1 MLKKDRTNNKTIDD
15 YIATAKSDIYVYIVV
30 TILVFIGLLYIFFT
44 TNCYIYLLFNIVMII
59 FTADKIYVY
68 FNLNKIK
75 KYLIENN
82 LIDMIGTIDYWNERN
97 YFLTDNYI
105 IISYKNKIYC
115 LKYSDISAIYKE
127 TRFVNGKQF
136 DSIEKY
142 LHLLLNGGEE
152 IEILIW
158 STTLRTEE
166 LRDIS
171 DYLLD
176 KNPNIKIIK
185 KKAKFNILKF
195 LTIK

>member
-1 MLKKDRTNNKTIDD
+1 MLKKDKPNHKTIDE
-15 YIATAKSDIYVYIVV
+15 YIAIAKSDIYVYIVV
-30 TILVFIGLLYIFFT
+30 TILVFIGLLYISST
-44 TNCYIYLLFNIVMII
+44 TNCYIYLLFNMVMLI

-75 KYLIENN
+75 KYLIQNN
-82 LIDMIGTIDYWNERN
+82 LIDKIGTIEYWNEMN
-97 YFLTDNYI
+97 YFLTNNYM

-115 LKYSDISAIYKE
+115 LKYSDISTIYKE
-127 TRFVNGKQF
+127 TRFNNGEF

-142 LHLLLNGGEE
+142 LHLLLNDGEE

-158 STTLRTEE
+158 SSALRTEE
-166 LRDIS
+166 FKDIS
-171 DYLLD
+171 DYLLN
-176 KNPNIKIIK
+176 KNPNIKVIK

>member
-1 MLKKDRTNNKTIDD
+1 MLKKDKTNHKTIDD
-15 YIATAKSDIYVYIVV
+15 YIAIAKSDIYVYIVV
-30 TILVFIGLLYIFFT
+30 TILVFIGLLYIIIT
-44 TNCYIYLLFNIVMII
+44 TNCYIYLLFNMVMLI

-75 KYLIENN
+75 KYLIQNN
-82 LIDMIGTIDYWNERN
+82 LIDKIGTIEYWNEMN
-97 YFLTDNYI
+97 YFLTNNYM

-115 LKYSDISAIYKE
+115 LKYSDISTIYKE
-127 TRFVNGKQF
+127 TRFNNGEF

-142 LHLLLNGGEE
+142 LHLVLNDGEE

-158 STTLRTEE
+158 SSALRTEE
-166 LRDIS
+166 FKDIS
-171 DYLLD
+171 DYLLS
-176 KNPNIKIIK
+176 KNPNTKVIK

>member
-1 MLKKDRTNNKTIDD
+1 MLKKDKTNHKTIDD
-15 YIATAKSDIYVYIVV
+15 YIAIAKSDIYVYIVV
-30 TILVFIGLLYIFFT
+30 TILVFIGLLYIIIT
-44 TNCYIYLLFNIVMII
+44 TNCYIYLLFNMVMLI

-75 KYLIENN
+75 KYLIQNN
-82 LIDMIGTIDYWNERN
+82 LIDKIGTIEYWNEMN
-97 YFLTDNYI
+97 YFLTNNYM

-115 LKYSDISAIYKE
+115 LKYSDISTIYKE
-127 TRFVNGKQF
+127 TRFNNGEF

-142 LHLLLNGGEE
+142 LHLVLNDGEE

-158 STTLRTEE
+158 SSALRTEE
-166 LRDIS
+166 FKDIS
-171 DYLLD
+171 DYLLS
-176 KNPNIKIIK
+176 KNPNIKVIK